1 MAAAGNRFPLHRL
14 VVAGL
19 AFALA
24 LSPLRAATLNELLA
38 APSMTPQHFANYF
51 EDFEFV
57 LFEQVQDPEVF
68 LDTRR
73 GNCQDFAILGD
84 YVLGRH
90 GYETHLVHV
99 RMVGQIAHDVCYVT
113 QSDAF
118 LDYNLRSYYRNLE
131 RSGPTVREIAS
142 RIAEMFKSNW
152 TSASEFTYTY
162 EEGVKR
168 MTFTVVKTDP
178 PAEDPDCRAAK

>member
-1 MAAAGNRFPLHRL
+1 MAGI
-14 VVAGL
+14 
-19 AFALA
+19 ALA
-24 LSPLRAATLNELLA
+24 LALIPLRAVTLNELLTTS
-38 APSMTPQHFANYF
+38 PMTPRHFANYF

-68 LDTRR
+68 LSTQR
-73 GNCQDFAILGD
+73 GNCQDYAILGD
-84 YVLGRH
+84 YVLGRR

-142 RIAEMFKSNW
+142 RVAEMFKSNW

-162 EEGVKR
+162 DEGVKH
-168 MTFTVVKTDP
+168 MTFTVVKTDLP
-178 PAEDPDCRAAK
+178 SDDPDYRASK